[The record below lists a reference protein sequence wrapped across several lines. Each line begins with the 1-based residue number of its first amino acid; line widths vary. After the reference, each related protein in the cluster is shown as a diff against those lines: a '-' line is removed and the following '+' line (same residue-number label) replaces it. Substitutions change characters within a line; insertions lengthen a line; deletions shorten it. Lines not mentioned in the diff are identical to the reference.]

1 MSSAFSLKK
10 DAIKRLTKMP
20 PYTYTPFLNPE
31 LSRTACLTLP
41 EFPIF
46 RSIGAKMLLKA
57 MELVRATL
65 AEILGTQ

>member
-1 MSSAFSLKK
+1 MSSAFNPKK
-10 DAIKRLTKMP
+10 DAIKRLTKIP
-20 PYTYTPFLNPE
+20 SYTYTPFLNPE
-31 LSRTACLTLP
+31 LSRTACFTLP

-46 RSIGAKMLLKA
+46 ISMGAKILLNA